1 MSLIDAVSA
10 GSNAVNIG
18 SAAMSTIGLG
28 AALLKPK
35 NPPPGIDGILFDI
48 PLNETVNYSA
58 QITDHFTEI
67 NSAIQ
72 DHAALEPLKI
82 TLTGKISELVYTK
95 FEAMAFLSAAAAVL
109 GPLGVL
115 SPANALAAQKAIAVA
130 AEAAS
135 ALKAIKT
142 AAKTLNAL
150 LSGEPAQNNQQEI
163 FTKFEK
169 MFLGRTIMTVETP
182 WKTYDSMII
191 ESWTADQGEDSML
204 ETTFTLN
211 FKKLRFIG
219 TETNTGQLQGR
230 IAAQASAVTQS
241 GDVGGGASALIN
253 LGAGNLIPK

>member
-1 MSLIDAVSA
+1 MSLIDSLGA
-10 GSNAVNIG
+10 GAQIG
-18 SAAMSTIGLG
+18 SSAMSTVGLG

-95 FEAMAFLSAAAAVL
+95 YEAMAFLSAVSSVL
-109 GPLGVL
+109 ASIDVL
-115 SPANALAAQKAIAVA
+115 SPSNALAVQRAIASA
-130 AEAAS
+130 AAA
-135 ALKAIKT
+135 AQ
-142 AAKTLNAL
+142 AAKVLLAGYKTLSAIF
-150 LSGEPAQNNQQEI
+150 SGEPMQNNQQEI
-163 FTKFEK
+163 FSKFEK
-169 MFLGRTIMTVETP
+169 MFLSRTIMTVETP

-211 FKKLRFIG
+211 FKQLRFIG
-219 TETNTGQLQGR
+219 TETNTGQLNGR
-230 IAAQASAVTQS
+230 IAQQASPVTQT
-241 GDVGGGASALIN
+241 GDTGGGASALIN
-253 LGAGNLIPK
+253 LGVGSFIPK